1 MVDIRQSI
9 QYANYLG
16 KIGWTV
22 ERLGEINYFIRKL
35 PLVGSIIKL
44 QRPEE
49 IKIEK
54 IRQLAKEYRAFQII
68 VEPKTE
74 LDAKYLFSLGFKL
87 SKSPYLPTKTLQLD
101 LTKSEKAL
109 FKNLA
114 KDAKGAIRKNKNLEI
129 KKSSP
134 ENLRL
139 TWEKAVGIKR
149 YIPSLNHL
157 KALKKSFKNRALFL
171 THQDAGAIF
180 LTVEGIAYYWQ
191 AFSGPVARK
200 SLYQYKILWEGILW
214 AKAKGARV
222 FDFEGIFDE
231 RFPKKDWKGFS
242 HFKKSFGG
250 YEVDYP
256 GTMLKSR
263 LPF

>member
-22 ERLGEINYFIRKL
+22 ERVGEINYFVKRL

-54 IRQLAKEYRAFQII
+54 IRELAKKYRAFQII

-74 LDAKYLFSLGFKL
+74 LDATYLTSLGFKL
-87 SKSPYLPTKTLQLD
+87 SKSPYLPTKTLQID
-101 LTKSEKAL
+101 LTKSKKTL
-109 FKNLA
+109 FQALA

-129 KKSSP
+129 KRSSP
-134 ENLRL
+134 ENLHL
-139 TWEKAVGIKR
+139 IWKKAVGIKR
-149 YIPSLNHL
+149 YVPPLTHL
-157 KALKKSFKNRALFL
+157 KVLKKSFKSRSLFV
-171 THQDAGAIF
+171 TYKDAGAIF
-180 LTVEGIAYYWQ
+180 LTSENMAYYWQ
-191 AFSGPVARK
+191 AFSGKVARK
-200 SLYQYKILWEGILW
+200 NLYQYKILWEGIIW
-214 AKAKGARV
+214 AKGKGARV

-231 RFPKKDWKGFS
+231 RFPKKDWKGFT

-250 YEVDYP
+250 YEISYP
-256 GTMLKSR
+256 GCMLKLR
-263 LPF
+263 PPF

>member
-16 KIGWTV
+16 KIGWNV
-22 ERLGEINYFIRKL
+22 ERIGEINYFIRKL

-54 IRQLAKEYRAFQII
+54 IRELAKKYRAFRII

-74 LDAKYLFSLGFKL
+74 LDEKYLTSLGFKL

-101 LTKSEKAL
+101 LTKSKKVL
-109 FKNLA
+109 FQALA

-134 ENLRL
+134 ENLHL
-139 TWEKAVGIKR
+139 TWKRAVGMKR
-149 YIPSLNHL
+149 YVPPLSHL
-157 KALKKSFKNRALFL
+157 KALKKSFKNRALFV
-171 THQDAGAIF
+171 THKDAGAIF
-180 LTVEGIAYYWQ
+180 LISENMAYYWQ
-191 AFSGPVARK
+191 AFSGKVARK
-200 SLYQYKILWEGILW
+200 NLYQYKILWEGILW
-214 AKAKGARV
+214 AKTKGARV

-231 RFPKKDWKGFS
+231 RFPNKNWKGFS

-250 YEVDYP
+250 DKVDYP

-263 LPF
+263 LPL

>member
-22 ERLGEINYFIRKL
+22 ERVGEINYFVKRL

-54 IRQLAKEYRAFQII
+54 IRELAKKYRAFQII

-74 LDAKYLFSLGFKL
+74 LDATYLTSLGFKL
-87 SKSPYLPTKTLQLD
+87 SKSPYLPTKTLQID
-101 LTKSEKAL
+101 LTKSKKKKIFPEKPKL
-109 FKNLA
+109 IWK
-114 KDAKGAIRKNKNLEI
+114 
-129 KKSSP
+129 
-134 ENLRL
+134 
-139 TWEKAVGIKR
+139 KAVGIKR
-149 YIPSLNHL
+149 YVPPLTHL
-157 KALKKSFKNRALFL
+157 KVLKKSFKSRSLFV
-171 THQDAGAIF
+171 TYKDAGAIF
-180 LTVEGIAYYWQ
+180 LTSENMAYYWQ
-191 AFSGPVARK
+191 AFSGKVARK
-200 SLYQYKILWEGILW
+200 NLYQYKILWEGIIW
-214 AKAKGARV
+214 AKGKGAKI

-231 RFPKKDWKGFS
+231 RFPKKEWKGFT

-250 YEVDYP
+250 YEISYP
-256 GTMLKSR
+256 GCMLKLR
-263 LPF
+263 PPF